1 MKINKRR
8 LFEDLFRDNHK
19 PGDANYPDEVQEYL
33 NNFFIVNSATSKKTL
48 DEIESEAKK
57 FSRRVRE
64 YWRSAR
70 VQGHFNR
77 MPLEGDFF
85 LKDIVVVPERTRFV
99 EVQGPPSPPSASTCR
114 SQKPF
119 EELSSRGQFQ
129 AAATA
134 HELFVLD

>member
-8 LFEDLFRDNHK
+8 LFEDLFRANHK

-64 YWRSAR
+64 YWRSAKT
-70 VQGHFNR
+70 
-77 MPLEGDFF
+77 E
-85 LKDIVVVPERTRFV
+85 
-99 EVQGPPSPPSASTCR
+99 
-114 SQKPF
+114 
-119 EELSSRGQFQ
+119 Q
-129 AAATA
+129 AAGPTC
-134 HELFVLD
+134 HL